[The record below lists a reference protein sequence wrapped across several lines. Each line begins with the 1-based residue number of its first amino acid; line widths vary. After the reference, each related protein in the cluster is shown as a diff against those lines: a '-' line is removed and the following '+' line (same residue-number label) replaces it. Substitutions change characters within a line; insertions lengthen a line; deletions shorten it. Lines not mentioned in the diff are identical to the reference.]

1 MSARRKNNT
10 IVRLKNSVAK
20 KVQDENSSES
30 LCVAINEYV
39 ENSIK
44 VSPDKISE
52 LENTAILYGVTSEK
66 LLDQILE
73 KLFSDL
79 DWYRKL

>member
-1 MSARRKNNT
+1 MKNG
-10 IVRLKNSVAK
+10 NS
-20 KVQDENSSES
+20 DDS
-30 LCVAINEYV
+30 LCAAINEYV

-52 LENTAILYGVTSEK
+52 LESAAILYGVTSEK

-73 KLFSDL
+73 NLFSDI
-79 DWYRKL
+79 DWYKKL

>member
-1 MSARRKNNT
+1 MITRRKNNT

-20 KVQDENSSES
+20 KVQDENSNES
-30 LCVAINEYV
+30 LCTAINEYV

-44 VSPDKISE
+44 ISPDKISE
-52 LENTAILYGVTSEK
+52 LESTAILYGVTSEK

-73 KLFSDL
+73 NLFSDI